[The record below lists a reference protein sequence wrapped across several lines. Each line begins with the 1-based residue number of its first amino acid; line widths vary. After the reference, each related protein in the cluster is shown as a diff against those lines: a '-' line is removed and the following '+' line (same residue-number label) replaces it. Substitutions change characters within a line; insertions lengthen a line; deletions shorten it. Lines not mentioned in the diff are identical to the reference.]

1 MLADVPIDATWQ
13 GVLGVTR
20 PWRPTVSFDPATGMG
35 WAGGYV
41 GEGVAA
47 TNLAGRTLADLILGR
62 RTALTQLPWIA
73 PVERNWEPEPLR
85 WIGVNAVYES
95 LRRADL
101 AERRSGRSSP
111 FALPAKLL
119 GITH

>member
-1 MLADVPIDATWQ
+1 
-13 GVLGVTR
+13 
-20 PWRPTVSFDPATGMG
+20 VSFDADTGVG

-41 GEGVAA
+41 GEGVTA
-47 TNLAGRTLADLILGR
+47 TNLAGRTLTDLILGR
-62 RTALTQLPWIA
+62 RTALTELPWIA
-73 PVERNWEPEPLR
+73 PMDRNWEPEPLR

-101 AERRSGRSSP
+101 AERRTGRSSP
-111 FALPAKLL
+111 LALPAKLL